1 MVEEMHAAMCAALPI
16 DRVEVCYD
24 PHDDSASDRR
34 KPKPGMLLGA
44 ASELQIDLS
53 QSFMIGDRW
62 RDIDCGQ
69 AAGCTTVFIDHG
81 YKEQIRVQP
90 DLRVTNLLDAARMIV
105 AGVNTTRGKNEVTC
119 QTA

>member
-1 MVEEMHAAMCAALPI
+1 
-16 DRVEVCYD
+16 
-24 PHDDSASDRR
+24 
-34 KPKPGMLLGA
+34 MLLGA